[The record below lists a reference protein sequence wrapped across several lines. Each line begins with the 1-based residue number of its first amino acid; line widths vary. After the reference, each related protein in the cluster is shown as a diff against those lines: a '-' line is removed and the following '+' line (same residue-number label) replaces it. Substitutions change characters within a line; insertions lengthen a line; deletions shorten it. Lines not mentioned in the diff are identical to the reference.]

1 MSCIF
6 RTRQFLRSTV
16 RSHNTLPTYH
26 KRELPSSLI
35 ALSSLQGTFIIRSF
49 IHSHSHSHSHS
60 LIYYS
65 GRLLFKESLDQG
77 GMESYFAL
85 SEQFVTQSEPSFCAL
100 SSLAMVLNA
109 LSYDPKKIW
118 KGPWRW
124 VIDFLSLFISYSL
137 SY

>member
-1 MSCIF
+1 MA
-6 RTRQFLRSTV
+6 RVQQQFLRCSV
-16 RSHNTLPTYH
+16 RAHSSLATYH

-35 ALSSLQGTFIIRSF
+35 ALSSIQGIY
-49 IHSHSHSHSHS
+49 S
-60 LIYYS
+60 LIYSLTSSLTYS
-65 GRLLFKESLDQG
+65 LIEHAGRLLFKESLADG

-124 VIDFLSLFISYSL
+124 VNHLLIQSFTHALTH
-137 SY
+137 